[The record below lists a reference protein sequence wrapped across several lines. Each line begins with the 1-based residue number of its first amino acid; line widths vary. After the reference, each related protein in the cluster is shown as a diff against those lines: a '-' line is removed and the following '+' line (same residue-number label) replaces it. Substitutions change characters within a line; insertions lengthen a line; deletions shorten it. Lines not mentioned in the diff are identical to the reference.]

1 MFCSHCG
8 QALLNGQ
15 PFCAQCGQPV
25 QPMTP
30 PIPGFEFEL
39 DTYAAKIKALSIFWL
54 VYAGLAILVGLAS
67 LSFARLFLMG
77 GPFGPWLHTNP
88 PPDWLLPALL
98 RFAWIT
104 IVVRSVLAAVAA
116 WGLWERSGWGRIVAI
131 VAAFA
136 SILKFPFGAALGIWT
151 LVVLLGY
158 RNRSLYHQLPR
169 V

>member
-1 MFCSHCG
+1 
-8 QALLNGQ
+8 
-15 PFCAQCGQPV
+15 
-25 QPMTP
+25 
-30 PIPGFEFEL
+30 
-39 DTYAAKIKALSIFWL
+39 
-54 VYAGLAILVGLAS
+54 
-67 LSFARLFLMG
+67 
-77 GPFGPWLHTNP
+77 
-88 PPDWLLPALL
+88 
-98 RFAWIT
+98 
-104 IVVRSVLAAVAA
+104 VVRSVLAAVAA